1 MGLGDVPDRFDGD
14 KAHLVM
20 GLSIIFDKD
29 VARFSA
35 IMSGASHFGALWSA
49 RKWRRYGMQIR
60 SGRSQ
65 TPPTLDA
72 LDNSIIDILRT
83 NGRTTNQDIAKQ
95 LSVTAATVSARLQ
108 KMEDARAMRV
118 VAVTDFAALGYNV
131 IIAVGVKVQG
141 RGIQAVGLDLAK
153 FPEVLSVNI
162 MNGRYDIELMVAL
175 HDFSE
180 VQQFL
185 YDHLASIAGVA
196 QIDAGIAVDIA
207 KYEFNVV
214 PL

>member
-1 MGLGDVPDRFDGD
+1 
-14 KAHLVM
+14 
-20 GLSIIFDKD
+20 
-29 VARFSA
+29 
-35 IMSGASHFGALWSA
+35 
-49 RKWRRYGMQIR
+49 MQIR
-60 SGRSQ
+60 SGRSL
-65 TPPTLDA
+65 TPPSLDA

-83 NGRTTNQDIAKQ
+83 NGRTTNQDIAQQ

-131 IIAVGVKVQG
+131 IIAVGVRVIG
-141 RGIQAVGLDLAK
+141 RGVQDVGLDLAK

-180 VQQFL
+180 VQKFL
-185 YDHLASIAGVA
+185 YDHIASIAGVA
-196 QIDAGIAVDIA
+196 QIDAGVAVDIA

>member
-1 MGLGDVPDRFDGD
+1 
-14 KAHLVM
+14 
-20 GLSIIFDKD
+20 
-29 VARFSA
+29 
-35 IMSGASHFGALWSA
+35 
-49 RKWRRYGMQIR
+49 MQIR

-65 TPPTLDA
+65 TPPILDA

-141 RGIQAVGLDLAK
+141 RGVQAVGHDLAK
-153 FPEVLSVNI
+153 FPEVLSVNV
-162 MNGRYDIELMVAL
+162 MNGPCDIELMVAL

-185 YDHLASIAGVA
+185 YDHIASIAGVA